1 MSLEITAML
10 ELLEML
16 ALNLRTG
23 VLIGLLLIAAVI
35 DVRTGRI
42 PNWLVFGGAL
52 YGLVYN
58 AISPLYARDIGIL
71 FALGGLAVGLVALLP
86 AYLFRVMGA
95 GDVKLMAMVGAF
107 LGTWA
112 TVGAVLATLVAGGV
126 LAIGLA
132 VWSGGLVRMLRNVAG
147 MSRGVVLAV
156 ATGMTAWTAH
166 HGPSAGK
173 MPYGVAIAVGT
184 IAYLVLLQLGFIGGA
199 FGFVGGA
206 W

>member
-1 MSLEITAML
+1 MSSEITAML
-10 ELLEML
+10 ELLGML

-23 VLIGLLLIAAVI
+23 VLIGLLSVAAVL
-35 DVRTGRI
+35 DLKTGRI

-52 YGLVYN
+52 YGLIYN
-58 AISPLYARDIGIL
+58 AVSPLYARDIGIL

-132 VWSGGLVRMLRNVAG
+132 LWSGELVRMLWNVAA
-147 MSRGVVLAV
+147 MSRGAMLTL
-156 ATGMTAWTAH
+156 ATGLTGWMAH
-166 HGPSAGK
+166 DRPSAGK

-184 IAYLVLLQLGFIGGA
+184 IAYLVLSQL
-199 FGFVGGA
+199 GFVGGV
-206 W
+206 WS